1 MQHNGMGAWENRGS
15 DSGCISANWPKRTR
29 PANTGTALIASS
41 R

>member
-1 MQHNGMGAWENRGS
+1 MQHNRHERMGKPGS

-29 PANTGTALIASS
+29 PASTGTALIASS